1 MPAQVG
7 AGVAAAV
14 AVGAQ
19 HGVVHRHIGA
29 DLFGVGADVV
39 GGDDGRALEAF
50 KKPGDIGLERG
61 LGRGVDGVVAFVVRA
76 GAVERVARGAGPS
89 GSRYGEV
96 LGKQLDTHTTYGERK
111 S

>member
-19 HGVVHRHIGA
+19 HGVVNRHIGA

-39 GGDDGRALEAF
+39 GGDDGRALAAF
-50 KKPGDIGLERG
+50 KQPGDIGLARG
-61 LGRGVDGVVAFVVRA
+61 LGLGVEADVAFGVLAVA
-76 GAVERVARGAGPS
+76 GVLVEAGAGPDVGRDEIGRAS
-89 GSRYGEV
+89 GR
-96 LGKQLDTHTTYGERK
+96 ERVC
-111 S
+111 